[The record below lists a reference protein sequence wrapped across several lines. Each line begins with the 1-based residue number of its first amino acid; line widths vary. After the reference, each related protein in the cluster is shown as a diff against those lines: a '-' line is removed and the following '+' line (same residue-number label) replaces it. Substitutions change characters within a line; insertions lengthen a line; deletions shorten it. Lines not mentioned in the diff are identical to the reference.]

1 MKLKSKERR
10 CAMAQLLTSEKKAIP
25 GAELA
30 KIYGVSRQIIVHDI
44 DVLKSEGYDIASTHF
59 GYLLKGSP
67 LLKKEFKVFHTTDK
81 TEEELDVIVS
91 LGGIV
96 SDVFIEHKAYG
107 KLTAPLNVFAKKQ
120 VKEFVDGIKNKDY
133 TELMQLT
140 DGVHFHTVRA
150 KTEAELDAIEK
161 ALTEKGFIIK

>member
-59 GYLLKGSP
+59 GYLLRSSP
-67 LLKKEFKVFHTTDK
+67 LLKREFKVYHTSDK
-81 TEEELDVIVS
+81 TEEELALIVS

-107 KLTAPLNVFAKKQ
+107 RLTASLNVFSKNQ
-120 VKEFVDGIKNKDY
+120 VKEFIEGIKNKDY

-150 KTEAELDAIEK
+150 KTESELDTIEK
-161 ALTEKGFIIK
+161 ALIENGFIAK